1 MGYYAHPLMFNLQS
15 DAIKLTMKRKAFVS
29 MGAAVK
35 PQTEN
40 IPQKWNII

>member
-1 MGYYAHPLMFNLQS
+1 MFNLQS
-15 DAIKLTMKRKAFVS
+15 DTIKLTMKMKAFAR

-35 PQTEN
+35 LQIEN